1 MDAPDE
7 MNPGHRV
14 LRERSGLGCD
24 DVRRLTQR
32 GEVRDQ
38 WERVVT
44 GQHG

>member
-7 MNPGHRV
+7 MDPGHRV
-14 LRERSGLGCD
+14 LRERSGLGC